1 MISSW
6 PYFSDEEV
14 SAVSD
19 VLRSGLVNKWSGKV
33 TNSFEKEF
41 ANYFKLDNALTM
53 ANGTLAL
60 EAAYEV
66 LNFNE
71 GDEIITSPRTFIATA
86 SAAILKGAKVK
97 FADVDL
103 DSGNISPKSIEPL
116 INSKTKAITVVHL
129 GGWPADIKNISL
141 LAKSYNIKLVED
153 CSQSHGAMF
162 DNKYVG
168 TFSDLSVWSF
178 CNDKI
183 MSTCGEGGMIATS
196 HNELFKKIWSY
207 RDHGKDKQLVDN
219 MPQNSL
225 FKWLHSNFGSNL
237 RMTELQSAVG
247 KIHLSK
253 LENWIKIRT
262 RNAEKFISHLS
273 KIPSVRV
280 PIPNKNIKSA
290 WYKFYCYVIP
300 EALKKDWSRDR
311 IIKEINN
318 LGFPAFSGSCS
329 EIYLERC
336 FRDHDFEKSKRLP
349 NAKKLGE
356 TSLMFLVHPTISN
369 EEITSYVSVVSKIL
383 RIATK

>member
-1 MISSW
+1 MA
-6 PYFSDEEV
+6 YFSDEEI

-19 VLRSGLVNKWSGKV
+19 VLRSGYVNKWFGTI
-33 TNSFEKEF
+33 TNSFEEEF

-53 ANGTLAL
+53 ANGSLAL
-60 EAAYEV
+60 EAAYEI
-66 LNFNE
+66 LEFNE
-71 GDEIITSPRTFIATA
+71 GDEIITTPRTFIATA
-86 SAAILKGAKVK
+86 SAAILKGAKVR
-97 FADVDL
+97 FADVDI
-103 DSGNISPKSIEPL
+103 DSGNISSETIEPL

-141 LAKSYNIKLVED
+141 LAKSYNVKLIED

-162 DNKYVG
+162 DKQYVG

-183 MSTCGEGGMIATS
+183 MSTCGEGGMISAKDS
-196 HNELFKKIWSY
+196 EIFKKLWSY
-207 RDHGKDKQLVDN
+207 RDYGKDKELVDN
-219 MPQNSL
+219 LPQDSS

-247 KIHLSK
+247 KLHLSK

-262 RNAEKFISHLS
+262 KNAEKFISHLS

-280 PIPNKNIKSA
+280 PIPNQNIKSA
-290 WYKFYCYVIP
+290 WYKFYCYVVP

-311 IIKEINN
+311 IIKEIND

-336 FRDHDFEKSKRLP
+336 FRDHDLVKSKRLP

-369 EEITSYVSVVSKIL
+369 EEITSYVSVVSKVL